1 MGNGVFMKDILKP
14 LKADSLVEIFISRF
28 EELILRGEISIGRKL
43 PSEREL
49 ALQLGVSR
57 PVVHEGLVDLAAKG
71 LVTMKPRVGTV
82 VNDYRNEGSLSIL
95 NSLINYQQSGLDE
108 NLMES
113 LLQTRLLVE
122 TETTRLAASNR
133 TDEHMRE
140 FNLIVDAED
149 KANPKELKVVTRLD
163 FAFHH
168 LIGMASGNIIY
179 PLLINSFKP
188 VYMNFTTLFFS
199 DPKMVPETVQFH
211 RRLVKA
217 MEDKDADKAT
227 AIMHETLV
235 HGERHLR
242 TILSKTQRR

>member
-1 MGNGVFMKDILKP
+1 MKEILKP
-14 LKADSLVEIFISRF
+14 LKSESLVEVFISRF
-28 EELILRGEISIGRKL
+28 EDLILTGKLAVGQRL

-71 LVTMKPRVGTV
+71 LVTLKPRVGTV
-82 VNDYRNEGSLSIL
+82 VNDFRKEGSLAIL
-95 NSLINYQQSGLDE
+95 NSIINYRQGGLDE

-122 TETTRLAASNR
+122 TETTRLAASHR
-133 TDEHMRE
+133 TDEHMKE
-140 FNLIVDAED
+140 FHLIVDAEE
-149 KANPKELKVVTRLD
+149 KANPRDLKTVTRLD

-168 LIGMASGNIIY
+168 LMGIASGNLIY
-179 PLLINSFKP
+179 PMLINSFKP
-188 VYMNFTTLFFS
+188 VYMNFTSLFFS
-199 DPKMVPETVQFH
+199 NPKMAPEIVQFH

-217 MEDKDADKAT
+217 IEDRDADKAT
-227 AIMHETLV
+227 SIMQETLA

-242 TILSKTQRR
+242 TILAEAQRR